1 MEEKANSIYEMVG
14 VYQVDLIIQNFHEDH
29 FLNIQTNIL
38 LDGGHWSSCDCHISQ
53 CVIMKLNPSVVLEL
67 WNNVVITQALLML
80 IFGYQI
86 FPYWNFSIAII
97 FWHIYLFSVFTNS
110 CYTPNHS
117 NHFAEFISSQWRPSS
132 KFFVLVHMMLLWHC
146 NLTMSFTPIKN
157 LVILFFIHNN
167 KRYGH

>member
-86 FPYWNFSIAII
+86 FPYWNFSIVLSFDI
-97 FWHIYLFSVFTNS
+97 FIYFL
-110 CYTPNHS
+110 Y
-117 NHFAEFISSQWRPSS
+117 
-132 KFFVLVHMMLLWHC
+132 LL
-146 NLTMSFTPIKN
+146 TA
-157 LVILFFIHNN
+157 VILQTIQMTLQSLLVVSGDHQVNFLFLFIWC
-167 KRYGH
+167 YYDTAI